1 MRRLQV
7 RLPRDLAQARNT
19 QGGQAVLIASEEPSE
34 VFTLPKMSAK
44 TKFKLTAHKG
54 CCVCKVVLATFAS
67 VACDDYTAACLAC
80 LTNLGDVLV
89 FPAPD
94 ACSAHSFSSA
104 RGLRCATASST
115 QWPVASPSDSLF
127 LNLLVRPLQSLL

>member
-7 RLPRDLAQARNT
+7 RLPRYLAQARNT
-19 QGGQAVLIASEEPSE
+19 QGGQAVLIESEEQSE

-44 TKFKLTAHKG
+44 TKFKLTAHEG
-54 CCVCKVVLATFAS
+54 C
-67 VACDDYTAACLAC
+67 CDDYAEACLAC
-80 LTNLGDVLV
+80 FTNLGDVLV

-104 RGLRCATASST
+104 RGLRCTTASST

-127 LNLLVRPLQSLL
+127 LHLLVRPLQSLP